1 MTRKTSSILCFLYFC
16 IKGCASFGVNKR
28 LATSISCKQTSTW
41 DGSCSRQYPPS
52 STSGTTRLCVFGFDN
67 ISDDEEDNVE
77 EEFDVDEYLRER
89 ERRKQ
94 NSGSDSSNN
103 EDEKSLTSEFFQ
115 TLRMRNIGR
124 NTRASRR
131 KLVSLDSSTNDPDKN
146 SDKGVNEDGE
156 DDDDY
161 VREITASELNLFTGV
176 DEGGVG
182 KLAGN
187 VTITNKELYDSL
199 KERVL
204 ESPTSFQKL
213 TTGADE
219 SDDGTM
225 SATGDSI
232 EQSKTYVPPKN
243 VPDAELTAGE
253 VVTVVL
259 EALRNNDNPSTNRG
273 VEILFAYSSS
283 ASILADLERAPSVEE
298 YGEMLR
304 TSPDQKILLEH
315 VDVLFDKADYSQDK
329 KRAFITVRLMDMEK
343 TLTSVNFILSTGS
356 SDDCWLID
364 SHLVRPRGLRR
375 GKRW

>member
-16 IKGCASFGVNKR
+16 LKACASFGVNKR
-28 LATSISCKQTSTW
+28 LATSIACRQTSIW
-41 DGSCSRQYPPS
+41 DGSCSRQYPTS

-67 ISDDEEDNVE
+67 TSDDEEDNVD
-77 EEFDVDEYLRER
+77 EEFDIDEYLRER

-131 KLVSLDSSTNDPDKN
+131 KLVSLDSSSNDPDKN
-146 SDKGVNEDGE
+146 SDKGVNDDDE

-187 VTITNKELYDSL
+187 VTITNKELYNSL

-225 SATGDSI
+225 SAIGDSI

-304 TSPDQKILLEH
+304 TSPDQKILLQH

-329 KRAFITVRLMDMEK
+329 KRAFITVRLMDTEK
-343 TLTSVNFILSTGS
+343 TLTSVNFILSIRS
-356 SDDCWLID
+356 SDECWLID